1 MILRKIVFRH
11 VNRRLNSA
19 RTAREY
25 WLQVKKGRG
34 NREREREKREG
45 EEERSKPINFRKR
58 ERNSANGD
66 KANRATCVHVQE
78 IRNTQRHL
86 CFFRYPSS
94 TQRNSSTAKKGAT
107 SVYRGVMSA
116 DNECYPFY
124 PSAAWLQYYKRQ
136 KGEGVE
142 GRKGLEHD
150 SRNWLKVFQAG
161 KDKKGWTC
169 ARKRNVYTRIIRTM
183 SDFRL
188 FLNKVLANT
197 FIAMRESREILG
209 IFFFCFFPFF
219 LKKKEKKRRLHF
231 VYIGTKVGERS
242 SVGNK
247 DCRSLLA
254 DCTIVV
260 ASTVKTEM
268 IRKRREAPASVV
280 IKEDS
285 YIERCRPRWKFFCE
299 FWNRRQL

>member
-34 NREREREKREG
+34 NRERERKRG
-45 EEERSKPINFRKR
+45 GRRKGERSKPINFRKR

-124 PSAAWLQYYKRQ
+124 PSAA
-136 KGEGVE
+136 
-142 GRKGLEHD
+142 
-150 SRNWLKVFQAG
+150 
-161 KDKKGWTC
+161 
-169 ARKRNVYTRIIRTM
+169 
-183 SDFRL
+183 
-188 FLNKVLANT
+188 
-197 FIAMRESREILG
+197 
-209 IFFFCFFPFF
+209 
-219 LKKKEKKRRLHF
+219 
-231 VYIGTKVGERS
+231 
-242 SVGNK
+242 
-247 DCRSLLA
+247 
-254 DCTIVV
+254 
-260 ASTVKTEM
+260 
-268 IRKRREAPASVV
+268 
-280 IKEDS
+280 
-285 YIERCRPRWKFFCE
+285 
-299 FWNRRQL
+299 